1 MVLRSLRSRLIGA
14 FGLIVL
20 LMILLSGVLSIWAT
34 TSRFDILVTE
44 ESRQRARE
52 FVPLLEA
59 SYDHRG
65 GWSGL
70 DGLLTTT
77 PSEVFDTIWYDT
89 EWWGEVATALGVDNQ
104 TLANLAEDADSLAAV
119 AEAQGVDPDALV
131 QAIVESERAGIDAAV
146 ALGHLMPSQV
156 EDELASLRKNAT
168 YYIED
173 EPYIEDSMMPD
184 WDVIV
189 ADELDMSQD
198 EMKATT
204 SAGSSI
210 ANLAEERGIAPA
222 YLVGAILKAEKA
234 ALRAS
239 GGLTA
244 RQIEW
249 ELADIISQA
258 RIMIESE
265 YGARYPWVEPDDA
278 PWLFESMLV
287 GGERLLVADTDGR
300 VIFDSVA
307 ALTAGLQDERLPA
320 PMLDKGAPLWDYA
333 HLEAEAA
340 VTSHDETANVQIGT
354 VIITAGPSYYT
365 AHQSSFLRNV
375 SASLV
380 VSALTAGIVA
390 LLVGLVIAQR
400 ITAPVTALT
409 EATRHLASGDWAT
422 RLSVRSEGELGQMSA
437 AFNAMAQALETQRE
451 LRSRLVDDIAHELNT
466 PLSVIQ
472 LELEALKDGMQTSEQ
487 AMVHVGREIELLR
500 NLADDLTLLA
510 ETDKGTLQLDLKP
523 TDLVKFTA
531 ESVARW
537 RRRAEAVGVE
547 LRMEPSEPLPL
558 VQADPLRLAQVLGN
572 LISNAFRY
580 TPSGGHIEV
589 KCRKSVDGG
598 RKCLLTTVS
607 DSGEGIPPDDLPY
620 VFDRFYRVDRSR
632 SRRHGGRELGLAIA
646 KQIVELH
653 GGRVWVESQP
663 GVGSTFYYSLR
674 LS

>member
-1 MVLRSLRSRLIGA
+1 MLRSLRSRLIGA

-20 LMILLSGVLSIWAT
+20 LMIMLSGVLSIWAT

-59 SYDHRG
+59 SYAHRG

-77 PSEVFDTIWYDT
+77 VSEVFDVIWYDT
-89 EWWGEVATALGVDNQ
+89 EWWGVVATALGLDNQ
-104 TLANLAEDADSLAAV
+104 TLAELAEDADSLAAV
-119 AEAQGVDPDALV
+119 AEARGVDPDVLV
-131 QAIVESERAGIDAAV
+131 QAIVESEQTSIDAAV
-146 ALGHLMPSQV
+146 ASGQLTPGQA
-156 EDELASLRKNAT
+156 EEELASVEENASFYLR
-168 YYIED
+168 D
-173 EPYIEDSMMPD
+173 PPPVEDSMLPD

-198 EMKATT
+198 EVKAATAT
-204 SAGSSI
+204 GSSI
-210 ANLAEERGIAPA
+210 AELAEERGIAPA
-222 YLVGAILKAEKA
+222 HLLNAILEAEKSA
-234 ALRAS
+234 FRAS
-239 GGLTA
+239 DDWTD

-258 RIMIESE
+258 RTMIESE
-265 YGARYPWVEPDDA
+265 YGAKFPWVEPEDA
-278 PWLFESMLV
+278 PWMFESLLV
-287 GGERLLVADTDGR
+287 EGERVLVADSDGQ
-300 VIFDSVA
+300 VIFDN
-307 ALTAGLQDERLPA
+307 TASLQEERLPA
-320 PMLDKGAPLWDYA
+320 SMLDKGAPLWDYA
-333 HLEAEAA
+333 Q
-340 VTSHDETANVQIGT
+340 NVQIGM
-354 VIITAGPSYYT
+354 VIVTAGPSYYS

-380 VSALTAGIVA
+380 VSALTAGVVA

-472 LELEALKDGMQTSEQ
+472 LELEALKDGMQTPEQ
-487 AMVHVGREIELLR
+487 ALAQVGREIELLR
-500 NLADDLTLLA
+500 NLADDLTLLS
-510 ETDKGTLQLDLKP
+510 ETDKGTLQLDLEP
-523 TDLVKFTA
+523 TDLVELTA
-531 ESVARW
+531 GSVARW

-558 VQADPLRLAQVLGN
+558 VEADRLRLAQVLGN
-572 LISNAFRY
+572 LISNALRY
-580 TPSGGHIEV
+580 TPRGGRIEV
-589 KCRKSVDGG
+589 KCQMSVDDG
-598 RKCLLTTVS
+598 RECLLTTVS
-607 DSGEGIPPDDLPY
+607 DNGEGIPADDLPY
-620 VFDRFYRVDRSR
+620 VFDRFYRADRSR
-632 SRRHGGRELGLAIA
+632 SRRRGGRGLGLAIV

-653 GGRVWVESQP
+653 GGRVWAESQP
-663 GVGSTFYYSLR
+663 GEGSTFFYSLP

>member
-1 MVLRSLRSRLIGA
+1 MLRSLRSRLIGA
-14 FGLIVL
+14 FGLVVL
-20 LMILLSGVLSIWAT
+20 LMILLSGALSIWAM

-59 SYDHRG
+59 SYAHRG

-77 PSEVFDTIWYDT
+77 VSEVFDVIWYDT
-89 EWWGEVATALGVDNQ
+89 EWWGVVATAMGLDNQ
-104 TLANLAEDADSLAAV
+104 TLAEEAEDADSLAAV
-119 AEAQGVDPDALV
+119 AEARGVDPDVLI
-131 QAIVESERAGIDAAV
+131 QAIVESERPSIDAAV
-146 ALGHLMPSQV
+146 ASGQLTPNQA
-156 EDELASLRKNAT
+156 EDELTSLEENAGF
-168 YYIED
+168 YLWD
-173 EPYIEDSMMPD
+173 PPPVEDSMLPD

-189 ADELDMSQD
+189 ADELNMSQD
-198 EMKATT
+198 EVKTATAT
-204 SAGSSI
+204 GSSI
-210 ANLAEERGIAPA
+210 AQLAEERGIAPSH
-222 YLVGAILKAEKA
+222 LLNAILEAEKS

-239 GGLTA
+239 DDRTD

-258 RIMIESE
+258 RTMIGSE
-265 YGARYPWVEPDDA
+265 YGAKFPWVEPEDA
-278 PWLFESMLV
+278 PWMFESLLV
-287 GGERLLVADTDGR
+287 EGERILVTDSDGQ
-300 VIFDSVA
+300 VIFDN
-307 ALTAGLQDERLPA
+307 TASLQEERLPA
-320 PMLDKGAPLWDYA
+320 AMLDKGVPLWDYA
-333 HLEAEAA
+333 Q
-340 VTSHDETANVQIGT
+340 DVQIGT
-354 VIITAGPSYYT
+354 VIVTAGPSYYD

-375 SASLV
+375 SASLA

-409 EATRHLASGDWAT
+409 KATRQLASGDWAT
-422 RLSVRSEGELGQMSA
+422 RLSVRSDGELGQMSA

-500 NLADDLTLLA
+500 NLADDLALLA
-510 ETDKGTLQLDLKP
+510 ETDKGTLQLDFEP

-531 ESVARW
+531 ESVDRW

-547 LRMEPSEPLPL
+547 LWMKPSEPLPL
-558 VQADPLRLAQVLGN
+558 VEADPLRLAHVLGN
-572 LISNAFRY
+572 LIANALQH
-580 TPSGGHIEV
+580 TPVGGRIEV
-589 KCRKSVDGG
+589 KCQKSVDDG
-598 RKCLLTTVS
+598 RECLLTTVS
-607 DSGEGIPPDDLPY
+607 DNGEGIPAEDLLH

-632 SRRHGGRELGLAIA
+632 SRRRGGRGLGLAIV

-653 GGRVWVESQP
+653 GGRAWVESQP
-663 GVGSTFYYSLR
+663 GEGSIFYYSLP
-674 LS
+674 L